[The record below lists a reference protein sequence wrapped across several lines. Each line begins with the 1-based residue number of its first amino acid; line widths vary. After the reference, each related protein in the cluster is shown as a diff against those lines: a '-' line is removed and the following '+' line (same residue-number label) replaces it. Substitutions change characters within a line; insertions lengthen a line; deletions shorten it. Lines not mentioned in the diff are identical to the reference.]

1 MSLKIFGFVFARG
14 KSKGLKNKNLLKI
27 NNISLIGHSILQVKK
42 IKIITDVFVST
53 DSKKIKKEAVKY
65 GAKVPFIR
73 PKRLSNDSSP
83 EILAWRH
90 SVNFLKSKLNLIPD
104 YIVSVPTT
112 SPLRGASDIRRCLN
126 LAIKKKLDMVFT
138 ISKSSKNPYFN
149 MVKLKKNN
157 IKILIKP
164 SKILRRRQDAP
175 QCFDIS
181 TVCYVFKPD
190 YIIKNDDLLSGKIGY
205 VLIPK
210 ERAVD
215 IDDKWDYQICK
226 ALYKKVI

>member
-1 MSLKIFGFVFARG
+1 MSLKVFGFVFARG

-27 NNISLIGHSILQVKK
+27 NNISLIGHSILQMKK
-42 IKIITDVFVST
+42 IKTIADVFVST
-53 DSKKIKKEAVKY
+53 DSNKIKKEAIKY

-73 PKRLSNDSSP
+73 PKRLSNDFSP

-90 SVNFLKSKLNLIPD
+90 SINFLKSKLNLIPD
-104 YIVSVPTT
+104 YVVSVPST
-112 SPLRGASDIRRCLN
+112 SPLRRVSDIRQCLN
-126 LAIKKKLDMVFT
+126 LAIKKNLDMVFT
-138 ISKSSKNPYFN
+138 VSKSSKNPYFN
-149 MVKLKKNN
+149 MVELKKNK
-157 IKILIKP
+157 IKIVKKF

-190 YIIKNDDLLSGKIGY
+190 YIIKNDNLLSGKTGY

-210 ERAVD
+210 ERGVD
-215 IDDKWDYQICK
+215 IDDKWDYRICK
-226 ALYKKVI
+226 VFSKKVI